1 MIPFDSRPSLRERRR
16 SGQALLEILRGI
28 AETIRETLPSD
39 AREGAVFLSAMCWS
53 FVLFWAAVLIAS
65 WLSCRAAGNC

>member
-1 MIPFDSRPSLRERRR
+1 MI
-16 SGQALLEILRGI
+16 LLEILRGI

-39 AREGAVFLSAMCWS
+39 EREGAVFIAAMAWS

-65 WLSCRAAGNC
+65 WLSCRGSGNC